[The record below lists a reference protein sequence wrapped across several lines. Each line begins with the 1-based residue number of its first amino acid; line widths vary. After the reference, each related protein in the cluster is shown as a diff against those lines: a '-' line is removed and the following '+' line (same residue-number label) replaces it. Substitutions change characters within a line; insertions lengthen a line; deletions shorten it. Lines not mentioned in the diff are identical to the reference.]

1 MAQVTPQMVKELRES
16 TGAGMGD
23 CKKALDQAEGNMEKA
38 VIFLRERGLAA
49 AAKKSDRAA
58 SEGMVAAAVSTDGTT
73 GHLIEVNCETD
84 FVTRNEEFQKF
95 VETMK
100 TVALEAKVSS
110 IDELLTAKYPTGA
123 SVKDTVTALVAKIG
137 ENILVRRYSSLGK
150 SNTAVASYVHAGGRI
165 GVLVELSGTGIQ
177 AKANSEAVQT
187 IGKDVALQVAAMKP
201 SFLNRESIS
210 EQALATEK
218 EVFWNQYKNQ
228 GKPDAAL
235 PKIVAN
241 RVETWFKEACLVDQI
256 FVKDDSKTVAKMVA
270 EAGSKLGMP
279 DLKVANFVRL
289 ELGEGVEKKS
299 QDFAAEVA
307 EQIAASSKS

>member
-1 MAQVTPQMVKELRES
+1 MAQVTPQMVKELRDT
-16 TGAGMGD
+16 TGAGMAD

-38 VIFLRERGLAA
+38 VVFLRERGLAA
-49 AAKKSDRAA
+49 AAKKSGRAA
-58 SEGMVAAAVSTDGTT
+58 SEGMVAAAVSTDGCT
-73 GHLIEVNCETD
+73 GHLVEVNCETD

-110 IDELLTAKYPTGA
+110 VEELQMAKYPSGS

-137 ENILVRRYSSLGK
+137 ENIMVRRYSSLGK

-165 GVLVELSGTGIQ
+165 GVLVELAGAGAQ
-177 AKANSEAVQT
+177 AKATSEALQT

-201 SFLNRESIS
+201 TFLNRESITPDVL
-210 EQALATEK
+210 EREK

-228 GKPDAAL
+228 GKPEAAL
-235 PKIVAN
+235 PKIVGN

-256 FVKDDSKTVAKMVA
+256 FVKDESKTVAKMVA
-270 EAGSKLGMP
+270 EAGSKIGIT
-279 DLKVANFVRL
+279 DLKIANFVRM

-307 EQIAASSKS
+307 EQMAAAQK